1 MSVKTP
7 PAGPCLSRVR
17 LGLLPLTFA
26 DEFDALS
33 LYDAR
38 TRRGRWKTSFAHGP
52 QRGAMAWDSRTLKGN
67 HERQIYVDPAFPG
80 SGFMPLGLNP
90 FAVSQGIL
98 SIKAEPTTP
107 KAKDQLWRFG
117 YASGLLT
124 SQPSFSQRY
133 GYFELRAKLP
143 RGKGLWPAFWLLP
156 SRGGWPPE
164 LDVLEQTGG
173 DVVLQTAHF
182 AKVGGPA
189 EVGHKTTV
197 EGATTAFHTYG
208 VLWTAERITWFID
221 GEQTAA
227 APTPPDMHGAMYL
240 LLNLAVGGSFA
251 GDPDP
256 TTPWP
261 AHFEIDYV
269 RAYGLAET
277 PDSESPRH
285 AGALPSGGADED

>member
-1 MSVKTP
+1 M
-7 PAGPCLSRVR
+7 AVR
-17 LGLLPLTFA
+17 LRLGPPHEPAEFFA
-26 DEFDALS
+26 
-33 LYDAR
+33 
-38 TRRGRWKTSFAHGP
+38 
-52 QRGAMAWDSRTLKGN
+52 
-67 HERQIYVDPAFPG
+67 
-80 SGFMPLGLNP
+80 
-90 FAVSQGIL
+90 AVWL
-98 SIKAEPTTP
+98 F
-107 KAKDQLWRFG
+107 R
-117 YASGLLT
+117 ASG
-124 SQPSFSQRY
+124 QAAARQ
-133 GYFELRAKLP
+133 
-143 RGKGLWPAFWLLP
+143 GLWPAFWLLP

-182 AKVGGPA
+182 AKGGGPA

-208 VLWTAERITWFID
+208 ALWTAQRIIWFID

-227 APTPPDMHGAMYL
+227 APTPPDMHGTMYL

-285 AGALPSGGADED
+285 AGPYQAGVRTGTEGRRARYARGATTGRRRTLFGHLHQGAPGLPADPGIRNRARSTAAVARPIGSPRPVLRNGTEAKVAKPWKSHSLCEKICSATAKSERTRGARRWSAPQA